1 MKGGIYTKVSHL
13 HSLTFPP
20 PENPNPFIQQ
30 FPVAKKKQLWL
41 KEWDA
46 TSKQCNNSSLI
57 QSTSPDTVN
66 YSYENQF

>member
-1 MKGGIYTKVSHL
+1 MKGGIYTKGPHL
-13 HSLTFPP
+13 LSLTFPP
-20 PENPNPFIQQ
+20 SENPNPFILQLPAPQ
-30 FPVAKKKQLWL
+30 KKQLWL

-57 QSTSPDTVN
+57 QSTSPATVN